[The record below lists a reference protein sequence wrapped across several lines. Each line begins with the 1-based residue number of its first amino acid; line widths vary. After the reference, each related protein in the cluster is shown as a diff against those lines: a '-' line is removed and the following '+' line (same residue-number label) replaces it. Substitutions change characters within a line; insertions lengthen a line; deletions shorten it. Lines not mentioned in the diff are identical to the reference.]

1 MKEDF
6 DEASTFRAKM
16 LALHLGDYLHDNE
29 GSPEVQINAS
39 AIAHASL
46 CYSYGLDLHKTLLS
60 VTHMFKQMEEQFGKK

>member
-6 DEASTFRAKM
+6 DEASTHRAKM
-16 LALHLGDYLHDNE
+16 LALYLGDYLHDNE
-29 GSPEVQINAS
+29 ESPDVQINAS
-39 AIAHASL
+39 AITHASL